1 MLKITRSTNGEVV
14 LKLSGRMTS
23 ENVPEVQ
30 ALVSSET
37 TSRNIILDLKD
48 LTIVD
53 RDAVSFLQYREADGI
68 ELKNCPI
75 YIREWIRRE
84 RGRI

>member
-1 MLKITRSTNGEVV
+1 MLKITKSTNGEVV

-23 ENVPEVQ
+23 ENVPELQ
-30 ALVSSET
+30 ALVSSEA

-53 RDAVSFLQYREADGI
+53 RDAVSFLQGREADGV

-84 RGRI
+84 RG